1 MQTGILLAGILIFMG
16 CLFVHA
22 ALWRVRLPGH
32 RALTLFFIFFIVPL
46 LVWALYSFLVFTRVL
61 PQGYAP
67 GLMNGAAILLLHFA
81 LSAAYILSY
90 PAVEAISPTLAIA
103 LFLGN
108 SKTAPRYEDL
118 ALLFPDES
126 ILTPR
131 IMDLIES
138 NLVRREDETLSLTF
152 KGRALV
158 NFFILFRS
166 FIGLKEGRG

>member
-22 ALWRVRLPGH
+22 ALWRVRLPRL

-46 LVWALYSFLVFTRVL
+46 LVWAFYSFFVFTSVL
-61 PQGYAP
+61 PPGYAP
-67 GLMNGAAILLLHFA
+67 GFFEGAAILLLHFA

-90 PAVEAISPTLAIA
+90 PAVEAISPTLAIV
-103 LFLGN
+103 LFLGD
-108 SKTAPRYEDL
+108 SEDAPRHENL
-118 ALLFPDES
+118 ERLFPNES

-131 IMDLIES
+131 IMDLIEA
-138 NLVRREDETLSLTF
+138 NLVMRNDETLSLTL
-152 KGRALV
+152 KGRVLV